1 MAATHDETSPV
12 DDPAQGPENVSG
24 NGRSVRPL
32 AAVCGLAV
40 VFFVA
45 VLVGRSLRQHRAPT
59 AVDKV
64 AVADQHTLPNADSN
78 RLDRGEM
85 VFQVYCAKCHGP
97 GGHGDPEAIA
107 VQKPPPRD
115 FASRPWRYEVTLDS
129 IRRVTLEGIPGT
141 AMPAHHAA
149 LGTADVEAVTAHIYH
164 LATNKPPETQE
175 LSPLAKAML
184 DAGFALESAPHD
196 APALPLVDAAENTR
210 SLADERGH
218 VVLLQFWGITCEHCL
233 RGMPKL
239 QLLADRWQPQGI
251 TVLSVCAD
259 SETADEAQQTVARVS
274 PTTRV
279 WTDSSGLGN
288 ERFDV
293 RVLPTTWLIDSSGR
307 QLAVAHGMIDW
318 NSPAVEHMLE
328 LLAAGSTP

>member
-12 DDPAQGPENVSG
+12 DGPPKDPGNVPG
-24 NGRSVRPL
+24 NGMSVRTL
-32 AAVCGLAV
+32 AAVCGLAGA
-40 VFFVA
+40 FFVA
-45 VLVGRSLRQHRAPT
+45 AFVGRSLRHDRVRP
-59 AVDKV
+59 AVEQA
-64 AVADQHTLPNADSN
+64 AVADQRTLPGTDSD

-97 GGHGDPEAIA
+97 DGHGDPEAIA

-129 IRRVTLEGIPGT
+129 IRRVTREGIPGT

-149 LGTADVEAVTAHIYH
+149 LGTADVEAVTAHVYR
-164 LATNKPPETQE
+164 LATSTSAEAQD

-196 APALPLVDAAENTR
+196 APALPLVDATENTR
-210 SLADERGH
+210 SLDERGR

-239 QLLADRWQPQGI
+239 QLLADRWQSQGV

-293 RVLPTTWLIDSSGR
+293 RILPTTWLIDSSGR
-307 QLAVAHGMIDW
+307 RLAVAHGMIDW
-318 NSPAVEHMLE
+318 NSPAVEHMLD
-328 LLAAGSTP
+328 LLAAGTTP